1 MAITL
6 PEELTRALAEVRGLL
21 ETHSK
26 GVSWAST
33 ASIHLTLKFIGEL
46 PEEKAGKAGEMLVE
60 AAGGIAPFTVTVEG
74 IGAFPSLKAPR
85 VVWVG
90 VKREQALL
98 TLAANIDLRLAC
110 VGIEKDSRPF
120 HPHLTLCRIKTPE
133 AGSEL
138 SRIIEGRKPQIMMD
152 FPVRSF
158 VLFRSELRAG
168 GAIHTPLKTISLG

>member
-1 MAITL
+1 MR
-6 PEELTRALAEVRGLL
+6 ELLD
-21 ETHSK
+21 THSK
-26 GVSWAST
+26 GVSWASP

-60 AAGGIAPFTVTVEG
+60 AAAGIPPFTVTVEG
-74 IGAFPSLKAPR
+74 IGAFPGIKAPR
-85 VVWVG
+85 VVWAG

-98 TLAANIDLRLAC
+98 TLAASIDERLAG
-110 VGIEKDSRPF
+110 VGIEKDDRSF

-133 AGSEL
+133 AGRDMA
-138 SRIIEGRKPQIMMD
+138 RIIEGRKPQIMMD

-158 VLFRSELRAG
+158 VLFKSELRAG